1 VPNVEIELRLSLR
14 TTAACFVLGSLLNN
28 LTAAY
33 REWSY
38 WMVPAAAVLLLLAM
52 VLSALHVLDEG
63 WGRRL
68 AATTMCALSVLQ
80 LLDILL
86 RRLPALLDG
95 R

>member
-1 VPNVEIELRLSLR
+1 VADLEIELRLSLR

-28 LTAAY
+28 ITFAH
-33 REWSY
+33 EGWSH
-38 WMVPAAAVLLLLAM
+38 WMVPCAGVLLLLAM

-86 RRLPALLDG
+86 RRLPALVDG
-95 R
+95 M